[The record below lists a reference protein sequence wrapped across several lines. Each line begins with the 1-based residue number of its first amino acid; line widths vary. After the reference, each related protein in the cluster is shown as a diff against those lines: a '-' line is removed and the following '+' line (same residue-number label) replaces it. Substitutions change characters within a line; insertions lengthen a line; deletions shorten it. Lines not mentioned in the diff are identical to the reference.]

1 VVARAAL
8 TQRLFVAHAAAR
20 LEGCFVLAVPSSPFK
35 GIPADRFGYMHICDA
50 PAASPPTTSAML
62 NEARTL
68 REFPGEGEL
77 PLVPLLRA
85 LPAGLTVSVELG
97 THNRGS
103 DADTRARLG
112 AEATRRIIALADEDA

>member
-1 VVARAAL
+1 
-8 TQRLFVAHAAAR
+8 
-20 LEGCFVLAVPSSPFK
+20 
-35 GIPADRFGYMHICDA
+35 MHICDA
-50 PAASPPTTSAML
+50 PAAPPSDTAAML
-62 NEARTL
+62 NEARTIRDL
-68 REFPGEGEL
+68 PGEGEL

-97 THNRGS
+97 MHNRGF